1 MEEMEG
7 AWQRI
12 VHSPAVREES
22 RRIRRLQFIV
32 RLSLQTIGQ
41 GDLPFEEA
49 SALVTSTRRAPLHL
63 FPGKEEAFDLLYLPQ
78 LRRILTWRY
87 RLQ

>member
-1 MEEMEG
+1 MEG
-7 AWQRI
+7 AWEKI
-12 VHSPAVREES
+12 VGSPAVREES

-32 RLSLQTIGQ
+32 RLTLQTIAQ

-49 SALVTSTRRAPLHL
+49 SALVSSTRGAALQL
-63 FPGKEEAFDLLYLPQ
+63 FPGKEAAFDLLYLPQ
-78 LRRILTWRY
+78 LRRLLAWRY